1 MDWQH
6 AKGSIKERKELIER
20 MERIPVQNMISMEVE
35 IYGGSYLE
43 GRNWDFLKHVYPRD
57 KESKQNTGWID
68 SAIANKDSVSPDS
81 LVSDFDERQSKG
93 TCGFQSIVT
102 VLYDEVSGA
111 EMPVFQTRDIG
122 I

>member
-20 MERIPVQNMISMEVE
+20 MERIPVQNMISVEVE
-35 IYGGSYLE
+35 TYRGSYLE
-43 GRNWDFLKHVYPRD
+43 GRNWDFLKDVYPRD

-81 LVSDFDERQSKG
+81 LVSDFDDIQNNG
-93 TCGFQSIVT
+93 TCGSESIVT
-102 VLYDEVSGA
+102 VTYDEERRA
-111 EMPVFQTRDIG
+111 CL
-122 I
+122 